1 MSLYNFNILSHKIYE
16 ILIYA
21 FLQQKKQEE
30 IFVMNIIIAGD
41 GKVGSMLTRQLSAE
55 GYDITLI
62 DANPKVLESTEE
74 MYDIMAVQGNCA
86 TMEVLEQAGVKD
98 ADLLIAATS
107 ADEINLL
114 CCLTAHSVNRKLH
127 TIARIRNPEYTDQI
141 MKMREV
147 FPLSLTI
154 NPEKQAALEI
164 ERLLK
169 YPGFLKR
176 DTFAKGRVE
185 IVELRVDANSPLCD
199 HTLADLDSVVG
210 CKVLVCAVLREG
222 SAVAPD
228 GNYTLLAGDRIFV
241 TAPTD
246 TLEALLK
253 NLNIITHKV
262 KRVLICGGG
271 RLCYYLAKQLERSG
285 ISVRVIEQDYD
296 RCVHL
301 ANLLPGVTVIHGD
314 ASDERLLESE
324 GMDDCDALVTMTGLD
339 ELNMVISLQ
348 GTIRKVPQVI
358 TKLGRVDNSHIL
370 DRLPIGSTISPKQL
384 CCNTIVRY
392 VRALRNQTGA
402 AQTVHTIADG
412 HAEALEFRV
421 DENTKH
427 TKEPLKKLHIKK
439 NVLVVC
445 ITHGGNQEIPGGDS
459 SFEKGDTVIIVTSG
473 DVVIYQLNDIF
484 EA

>member
-1 MSLYNFNILSHKIYE
+1 
-16 ILIYA
+16 
-21 FLQQKKQEE
+21 
-30 IFVMNIIIAGD
+30 
-41 GKVGSMLTRQLSAE
+41 
-55 GYDITLI
+55 
-62 DANPKVLESTEE
+62 
-74 MYDIMAVQGNCA
+74 MAVQGNCA
-86 TMEVLEQAGVKD
+86 TMEVLERAGVKE

-114 CCLTAHSVNRKLH
+114 CCLTAHGMNEKLH

-141 MKMREV
+141 IKMREV
-147 FPLSLTI
+147 FPLSMTI
-154 NPEKQAALEI
+154 NPEKQAAVEI
-164 ERLLK
+164 ERLLR

-185 IVELRVDANSPLCD
+185 IVELRVDAGSPLCD
-199 HTLADLDSVVG
+199 HTLADLDSVVR
-210 CKVLVCAVLREG
+210 CKVLVCALLRDG

-241 TAPTD
+241 TAPAD
-246 TLEALLK
+246 TLQTLLK

-271 RLCYYLAKQLERSG
+271 RLSYYLAKQLEMDG
-285 ISVRVIEQDYD
+285 IAVRLIEQNYD

-301 ANLLPGVTVIHGD
+301 ANVLPGVTVIHGD

-324 GMDDCDALVTMTGLD
+324 GMDECDALVTLTGLD

-348 GTIRKVPQVI
+348 GTIRHVPQVI

-384 CCNTIVRY
+384 CCNAIVRY

-427 TKEPLKKLHIKK
+427 IGEPLKNLHLKK

-445 ITHGGNQEIPGGDS
+445 ITHRN
-459 SFEKGDTVIIVTSG
+459 
-473 DVVIYQLNDIF
+473 L
-484 EA
+484 